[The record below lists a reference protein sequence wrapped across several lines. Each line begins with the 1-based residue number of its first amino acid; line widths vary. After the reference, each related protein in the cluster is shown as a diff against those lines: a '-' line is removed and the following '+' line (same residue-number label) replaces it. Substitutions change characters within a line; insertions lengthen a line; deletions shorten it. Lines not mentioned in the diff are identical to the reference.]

1 MPGAHEGGSMTALL
15 IIFQADRSCTREK
28 RAEERERERERER
41 HCGNIGVLVST
52 DNCFSVDWEIGEIL
66 VC

>member
-28 RAEERERERERER
+28 RAEERERERERKREA
-41 HCGNIGVLVST
+41 L
-52 DNCFSVDWEIGEIL
+52 WEYW
-66 VC
+66 CAC